1 MTPRGRPGEGKKRK
15 RKRKR
20 ERDRER
26 LRRRGGL
33 AESDKKV
40 LEEEN
45 ATMRAKLAD
54 RWDKL
59 VQSPFTVL
67 MLGCLSEKQERE
79 EKWPCRTDWQSL
91 LDSRRVLVRKRRR
104 VEGKLLRRIMGRGAK
119 GEAGGG

>member
-1 MTPRGRPGEGKKRK
+1 MTPRGRPGDGKKRK

-54 RWDKL
+54 RLYPNAFLTNMNDDQPTSRFQV
-59 VQSPFTVL
+59 VQA
-67 MLGCLSEKQERE
+67 KA
-79 EKWPCRTDWQSL
+79 
-91 LDSRRVLVRKRRR
+91 RR
-104 VEGKLLRRIMGRGAK
+104 GGRGGLARQ
-119 GEAGGG
+119 AG

>member
-1 MTPRGRPGEGKKRK
+1 MAGKLNKNCCDRIKSQIGCKRSVTPRGRPGEGKKRK

-33 AESDKKV
+33 AESEKKV

-54 RWDKL
+54 RWDKS
-59 VQSPFTVL
+59 VQPSNI
-67 MLGCLSEKQERE
+67 
-79 EKWPCRTDWQSL
+79 QS
-91 LDSRRVLVRKRRR
+91 
-104 VEGKLLRRIMGRGAK
+104 
-119 GEAGGG
+119 